1 MADNDD
7 KNLEEILALTP
18 CLGVQQVYKDYQ
30 FLMRQETNSA
40 IMSHQQAVELLT
52 LTYGPFSEFG
62 AFEFEDDEEGED
74 EEEVPPGKLD
84 GIWGQ

>member
-1 MADNDD
+1 MAEDD
-7 KNLEEILALTP
+7 KTLEETLTLTP
-18 CLGVQQVYKDYQ
+18 CLGVQQVYKDYEY
-30 FLMRQETNSA
+30 LMSKETNSE
-40 IMSHQQAVELLT
+40 IMTHQQAVELLT

-62 AFEFEDDEEGED
+62 AFEFEDDEEEGEG